1 MTDPNRPTRNDSGID
16 TRFDRRRVLQ
26 VLGAGA
32 RTAAITGLSGAKSVG
47 PTKIDGV
54 ARTDENASGDE
65 IHPVFGFSALAPNV
79 QPPEEPDHEV
89 RMLIA
94 EREAAPIPAF
104 FFEPTGLYVEPGDT
118 VKFNMATPHHNVVA
132 YHPGFGFVRRV
143 PNGVPPFSG
152 PLLPISGYW
161 LYTFNHEGV
170 YEMNCAPHECFGMA
184 MRIVVGDVSGPA
196 AEPLP
201 DLCAPP
207 SERSDSES
215 EGEGEA
221 EDEGPELRTPEFAAY
236 TVLTDPALDPER
248 IVGHG
253 SVSWEAI
260 DRGSKRLFVRPS
272 GFHSCRPS
280 GSAIGEQGN
289 LVSAIDRYGHYA

>member
-47 PTKIDGV
+47 PTKIDGM

-132 YHPGFGFVRRV
+132 YHSGFGFVRRV
-143 PNGVPPFSG
+143 PNGVPPFPG
-152 PLLPISGYW
+152 PPCS
-161 LYTFNHEGV
+161 
-170 YEMNCAPHECFGMA
+170 
-184 MRIVVGDVSGPA
+184 
-196 AEPLP
+196 
-201 DLCAPP
+201 P
-207 SERSDSES
+207 SAVTGSTRSTTKAST
-215 EGEGEA
+215 
-221 EDEGPELRTPEFAAY
+221 R
-236 TVLTDPALDPER
+236 
-248 IVGHG
+248 
-253 SVSWEAI
+253 
-260 DRGSKRLFVRPS
+260 
-272 GFHSCRPS
+272 
-280 GSAIGEQGN
+280 
-289 LVSAIDRYGHYA
+289 